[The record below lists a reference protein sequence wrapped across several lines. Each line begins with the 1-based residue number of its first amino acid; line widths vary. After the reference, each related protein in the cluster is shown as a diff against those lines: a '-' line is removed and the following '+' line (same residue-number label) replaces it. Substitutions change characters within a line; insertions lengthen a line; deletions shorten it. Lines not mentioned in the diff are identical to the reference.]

1 LPDPVLGGELDG
13 IPGAPERWGVAE
25 VQLVEPVHAH
35 VVEQSVGGDVDAL
48 GDLGVLVADQ
58 LSTQQ
63 PALADHR

>member
-1 LPDPVLGGELDG
+1 
-13 IPGAPERWGVAE
+13 
-25 VQLVEPVHAH
+25 